1 MAGLC
6 WMAVVLAFST
16 SIGNSLAVD
25 ERNLTVIVRKILD
38 RYFMNNMQFS
48 LAVNIPVDQKIK
60 EALDEDSSTNVK
72 NKVQK
77 DGVYNG
83 TNVVAATFQKT
94 DTYTDHAEA
103 VVLDNI
109 KPLVINSEGHILV
122 LYSYLS
128 PCGQKCTS
136 TDPKHKRT
144 NILNKIDDAF
154 KNSKWADRAFVFT
167 KVYDKRD
174 NIPIPEKEIR
184 GAINNLG
191 KTQIGQNNI
200 FRCYYPKKGQWQ
212 CIKCFNNGVLSD
224 ECVHN

>member
-25 ERNLTVIVRKILD
+25 QRSLTVIVGEILD

-60 EALDEDSSTNVK
+60 EALDKDPSTNVQ
-72 NKVQK
+72 NKVRK
-77 DGVYNG
+77 GEVYTG
-83 TNVVAATFQKT
+83 TNVVAATFQKK

-103 VVLDNI
+103 RVLDKI
-109 KPLVINSEGHILV
+109 KPLVINSKGHILV

-128 PCGQKCTS
+128 PCGQKCTNQN
-136 TDPKHKRT
+136 HNY
-144 NILNKIDDAF
+144 NILDKINSAI
-154 KNSKWADRAFVFT
+154 KKSKWADRAFVFT
-167 KVYDKRD
+167 KVFDGRG
-174 NIPIPEKEIR
+174 ITQAEIKETFNKLA
-184 GAINNLG
+184 G
-191 KTQIGQNNI
+191 TQIGQNNI
-200 FRCYYPKKGQWQ
+200 FRCYYPKKGQFQ

-224 ECVHN
+224 ECVQN